1 MYLSVYERYYNRKE
15 IDSRKLNYLFYRVD
29 IRKAA
34 QKVNRFIP
42 LKTTDATLWDK
53 DHAYKTADYMNGLTL
68 SDQATAITEP
78 QAGNPKLFTITK
90 DGGSP
95 SSSQSTDA
103 KKQNNLGWY
112 DVTTNE
118 IMPGGLVAPPTVRRG
133 YDRSVFVVKEVIN
146 VYPDTL
152 AWVHDFLTLL
162 TSQ

>member
-1 MYLSVYERYYNRKE
+1 MYPWYKGDPDGPPADPVATYYLNWDEKIKWDSDDADYQLALNPLYLSVYERYYNRKE

-103 KKQNNLGWY
+103 KNKIILVG
-112 DVTTNE
+112 TT
-118 IMPGGLVAPPTVRRG
+118 
-133 YDRSVFVVKEVIN
+133 
-146 VYPDTL
+146 
-152 AWVHDFLTLL
+152 
-162 TSQ
+162 